1 MTKYLS
7 QHNCKLQVYIEL
19 NEKGSY
25 LEYSKQHSLK
35 KISEVNDK
43 LNLKTQAMNEFI
55 NRFFLTINFVKEV
68 FSNRYYHADYITE
81 AVSTSSN
88 TWRGSFLAYNSSN
101 RSYQSF
107 G

>member
-43 LNLKTQAMNEFI
+43 LNLKTWAMNEFI
-55 NRFFLTINFVKEV
+55 NRFFFNNKLCKRGIFKQILPC
-68 FSNRYYHADYITE
+68 RLYY
-81 AVSTSSN
+81 
-88 TWRGSFLAYNSSN
+88 
-101 RSYQSF
+101 
-107 G
+107 

>member
-43 LNLKTQAMNEFI
+43 LNLKT
-55 NRFFLTINFVKEV
+55 
-68 FSNRYYHADYITE
+68 
-81 AVSTSSN
+81 
-88 TWRGSFLAYNSSN
+88 
-101 RSYQSF
+101 
-107 G
+107 